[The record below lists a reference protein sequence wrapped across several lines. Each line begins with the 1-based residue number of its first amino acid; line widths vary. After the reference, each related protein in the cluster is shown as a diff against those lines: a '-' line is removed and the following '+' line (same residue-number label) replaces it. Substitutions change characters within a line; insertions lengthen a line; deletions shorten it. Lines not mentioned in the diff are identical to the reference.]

1 VNILERIT
9 LHIERAR
16 VRGGWDDEVVAAEVL
31 TLLGLGVNGE
41 PVAREGE
48 VMPPDATPS
57 ETTGA

>member
-1 VNILERIT
+1 MTVLDRVAQVM
-9 LHIERAR
+9 ERAR
-16 VRGGWDDEVVAAEVL
+16 VRGGWDDHAVAAEVL

-48 VMPPDATPS
+48 VMPPDAAPP